1 MVTDDGKSKRDQS
14 GTAERENQWKLS
26 QKSKFWKHTK
36 VYAFQKSSRSLREVC
51 SGPNTSRNCFCL
63 VRRNYLKIHYF
74 CRIGKFSILWTTI
87 KDGGLAYLVYIDLI
101 KDIIFLAIIINALGG
116 IATVLSSNDW
126 NFANTVSLTEFS
138 SYYFH
143 IFVHAIIILLF

>member
-1 MVTDDGKSKRDQS
+1 MVTNDGKSKRDQS

-36 VYAFQKSSRSLREVC
+36 VYAFQKSSRILPEVF
-51 SGPNTSRNCFCL
+51 SGPNTSRNCSCL
-63 VRRNYLKIHYF
+63 VRKNYLKIHYF
-74 CRIGKFSILWTTI
+74 CRIGRIGILWTTL

-116 IATVLSSNDW
+116 IASVLSSNDW
-126 NFANTVSLTEFS
+126 NFANTVSLKKFS

-143 IFVHAIIILLF
+143 TFNHYFIVLT